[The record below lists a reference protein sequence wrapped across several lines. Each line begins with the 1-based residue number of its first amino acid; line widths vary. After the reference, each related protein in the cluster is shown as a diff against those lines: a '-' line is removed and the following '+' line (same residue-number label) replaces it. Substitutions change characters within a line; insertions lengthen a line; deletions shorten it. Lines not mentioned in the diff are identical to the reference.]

1 MPLSVDETL
10 PTNQYEFNYPRVYI
24 SQPGSPFNCHHDSYG
39 SPMHAAAAYGHTEVV
54 KLLVENNAAI
64 NSGQIERP
72 QRDFGVSH
80 EQRWCGVGADR
91 GLL

>member
-1 MPLSVDETL
+1 
-10 PTNQYEFNYPRVYI
+10 
-24 SQPGSPFNCHHDSYG
+24 
-39 SPMHAAAAYGHTEVV
+39 MHAAAAYGHTEVV